1 MRRAQPFS
9 TAVSDRLRL
18 IFSIAVAL
26 SIYGAALS
34 AALCLPD
41 PETAEI
47 RLAAEIRLP
56 NLAADVDSSVQS
68 VLPAETADRLP
79 ETDTKAVRPT
89 ESEKTAAEQFVPAES
104 STAEKNS
111 DAEPSALPNVDFVKA
126 SAGVELPMPAYPA
139 AARRRGLG
147 GTVTVELTVGSDGC
161 VVSAEILQS
170 SHEWFRR
177 AVLPVVERWHFPPR
191 EGGFVT
197 RKKFVF
203 KTGEIL

>member
-41 PETAEI
+41 PETADI

-56 NLAADVDSSVQS
+56 NLAADVSLS

-79 ETDTKAVRPT
+79 ETDTKSVRPT

-104 STAEKNS
+104 AAAEKNS
-111 DAEPSALPNVDFVKA
+111 DAEPAALPNVDFVRA

-139 AARRRGLG
+139 AARRRGIG
-147 GTVTVELTVGSDGC
+147 GTVTVELTVGCDGR
-161 VVSAEILQS
+161 VVSAEVLQS

-177 AVLPVVERWHFPPR
+177 AVLPVVEQWHFPPG
-191 EGGFVT
+191 ESGFVT
-197 RKKFVF
+197 QKKFVF
-203 KTGEIL
+203 KIGEIL

>member
-56 NLAADVDSSVQS
+56 NLAADIDSSVQS
-68 VLPAETADRLP
+68 VLPTETADRLP

-89 ESEKTAAEQFVPAES
+89 ESGKTAAEQFVPAES

-111 DAEPSALPNVDFVKA
+111 DAEPSTLPNVDFVKA

-147 GTVTVELTVGSDGC
+147 GTVTVELTVGRDGR

>member
-41 PETAEI
+41 PETADI

-56 NLAADVDSSVQS
+56 NLAADVSPS

-79 ETDTKAVRPT
+79 ETDTKSVRPT

-139 AARRRGLG
+139 AARRRGIG
-147 GTVTVELTVGSDGC
+147 GTVTVELTVGCDGR
-161 VVSAEILQS
+161 VVSAEVLQS

-177 AVLPVVERWHFPPR
+177 AVLPVVEQWHFPPG
-191 EGGFVT
+191 ESGFVT
-197 RKKFVF
+197 QKKFVF
-203 KTGEIL
+203 KIGEIL